1 MTIPAQ
7 VVGAIQR
14 AGEAVYGAHAAL
26 IEASQAQAGRV
37 TEAMATNPFGLEND
51 SLYYRWKTLARLA
64 QELEAMEQQL
74 RSIHET
80 ASSFGADDITVSNVP
95 LLAAPETATPPRG
108 RQLVK
113 RDPAGLKHE
122 GNDSKVM
129 AHLATVL
136 NPDTYRRVVL
146 SNVARSAGIPGGSI
160 ARSMKNLVDLQRIAA
175 GKKGWFK
182 LAK

>member
-26 IEASQAQAGRV
+26 TEASQAQAGRV
-37 TEAMATNPFGLEND
+37 TEAMTTNPFGLEND
-51 SLYYRWKTLARLA
+51 ALYYRWKTLARLA

-80 ASSFGADDITVSNVP
+80 ASSFGADEIVVSHVP
-95 LLAAPETATPPRG
+95 LLAAPETVKPPRG

-113 RDPAGLKHE
+113 QEAPRLKHD

-129 AHLATVL
+129 AYLATVL
-136 NPDTYRRVVL
+136 TPDTYGRIVL
-146 SNVARSAGIPGGSI
+146 SRVAKAAGIPGGSI

-182 LAK
+182 LIN